1 MAFVNEMEE
10 DNIHSQVEHGNERKL
25 LFSIN
30 NTKQLVMIDLF
41 WLVFFFLFVCVLW
54 ILFVNLD
61 HNISKTSEEL
71 FLKEVYK
78 PRFSSMLVILFIVGP
93 IFTYF
98 AIQKILKKDNFLYF
112 YDDKIIYH
120 DLVVNI
126 DEIIDIKIGCCPI
139 KGNIFIHIIIYILA
153 GWFVIPLK
161 IFEVFWFS
169 LLKIIK
175 MNNVKTYANHL
186 LIVVKNEEKPIIGI
200 VYSEKELIK
209 LQKYIMEKGISNG
222 R

>member
-1 MAFVNEMEE
+1 MEQS
-10 DNIHSQVEHGNERKL
+10 NIYSQAEHGNERKL

-98 AIQKILKKDNFLYF
+98 AIQKILKKDNFY
-112 YDDKIIYH
+112 
-120 DLVVNI
+120 
-126 DEIIDIKIGCCPI
+126 
-139 KGNIFIHIIIYILA
+139 IF
-153 GWFVIPLK
+153 
-161 IFEVFWFS
+161 
-169 LLKIIK
+169 
-175 MNNVKTYANHL
+175 MMT
-186 LIVVKNEEKPIIGI
+186 
-200 VYSEKELIK
+200 K
-209 LQKYIMEKGISNG
+209 LFIMT
-222 R
+222 